1 MTLGLRGLKLLTA
14 RGGFHFSLNCGE
26 NTSLQN
32 IDMLAN
38 ELRYNVKIEN
48 LLGHPIPLCDKTSI
62 ESIYNSSHSLV
73 EVRKSPEVSPD

>member
-48 LLGHPIPLCDKTSI
+48 LLGHP
-62 ESIYNSSHSLV
+62 NHV
-73 EVRKSPEVSPD
+73 